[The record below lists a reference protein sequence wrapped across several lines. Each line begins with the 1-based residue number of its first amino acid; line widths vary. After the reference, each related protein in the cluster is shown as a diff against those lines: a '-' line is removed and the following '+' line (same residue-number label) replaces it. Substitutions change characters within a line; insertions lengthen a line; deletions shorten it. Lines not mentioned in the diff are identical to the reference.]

1 MNLTEQLFRIADV
14 GAEWVLWVLLS
25 LSVVSIAIIA
35 ERSFFV
41 SRRRVDVARLQR
53 RLAELIDRGELRVAT
68 DELTAVRGMEAQVV
82 SVGLARFEM
91 GAASVAELMNGAL
104 SGQRLEYERFL
115 PFLATVGS
123 NAPFIGLFGTVLGI
137 IQAFARFDLG
147 TGVSA
152 SAGIMRAISE
162 ALIATGM
169 GLLVAIPAV
178 IAFNVL
184 KSRIN
189 GAVANTDQLA
199 RTLIAHLSSEKP
211 SSLAAGRRE

>member
-1 MNLTEQLFRIADV
+1 MNLTEQLFEIANI

-25 LSVVSIAIIA
+25 LSVISIAIIA
-35 ERSFFV
+35 DRSFFMW
-41 SRRRVDVARLQR
+41 RRRVDVSRLQS
-53 RLAELIDRGELRVAT
+53 RLAELVDRGELRVAV
-68 DELTAVRGMEAQVV
+68 DEFTSVRAMEAQVV
-82 SVGLARFEM
+82 SVGLAKFEM
-91 GAASVAELMNGAL
+91 GSSSVSELMNGAL
-104 SGQRLEYERFL
+104 SGQRQQYERFL

-137 IQAFARFDLG
+137 IQAFARFDL
-147 TGVSA
+147 TSGVSA

-178 IAFNVL
+178 IAFNVF

-189 GAVANTDQLA
+189 RAAANTDQLA
-199 RTLIAHLSSEKP
+199 RTLIAYLSVKEP
-211 SSLAAGRRE
+211 SSVSAGRRE

>member
-1 MNLTEQLFRIADV
+1 
-14 GAEWVLWVLLS
+14 
-25 LSVVSIAIIA
+25 
-35 ERSFFV
+35 
-41 SRRRVDVARLQR
+41 
-53 RLAELIDRGELRVAT
+53 
-68 DELTAVRGMEAQVV
+68 
-82 SVGLARFEM
+82 M
-91 GAASVAELMNGAL
+91 GAASVTELMNGAL
-104 SGQRLEYERFL
+104 SGQRQEYERFL

-147 TGVSA
+147 SGVSA

-199 RTLIAHLSSEKP
+199 RTLIAHLSSAKP
-211 SSLAAGRRE
+211 SSPAAGRRE